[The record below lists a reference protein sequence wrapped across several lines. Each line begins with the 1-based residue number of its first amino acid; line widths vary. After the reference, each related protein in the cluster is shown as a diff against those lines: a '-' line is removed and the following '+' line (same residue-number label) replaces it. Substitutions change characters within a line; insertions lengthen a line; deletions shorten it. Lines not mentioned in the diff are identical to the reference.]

1 MRWLRT
7 TVGGWGLWP
16 ASCTPSRLVREWVRG
31 SQLSACRQ
39 LLHMPALGRLP
50 LERIA
55 PVVNVVRLT
64 PSAFHLSWPRPTDA
78 SELTQYRVTVVDS
91 ASREQWTAEVVSA
104 SVGLC
109 FSGLHSGRAYQVAL
123 TAAYADGSS
132 ASSGHRDIPKEGS
145 SGGDDGCTAII
156 PATGTCVSCMHTHT
170 GVWGGGHTVGGGG
183 HTVFS
188 FLTFGCWG
196 VWFEVVC
203 CVHW

>member
-1 MRWLRT
+1 MH
-7 TVGGWGLWP
+7 
-16 ASCTPSRLVREWVRG
+16 ADSCFT
-31 SQLSACRQ
+31 C
-39 LLHMPALGRLP
+39 LP
-50 LERIA
+50 RVVFLLERIA
-55 PVVNVVRLT
+55 PVVSVVRLT

-132 ASSGHRDIPKEGS
+132 ASSGHRDIPKEGTS
-145 SGGDDGCTAII
+145 DGDDGCTAII
-156 PATGTCVSCMHTHT
+156 PTTGTCVSCTHTHT
-170 GVWGGGHTVGGGG
+170 GAWGGTYCGRREEGHTVGGGG

-196 VWFEVVC
+196 AWFEVMRLCALVTG
-203 CVHW
+203 VPSALFQFSPPTHPLLT